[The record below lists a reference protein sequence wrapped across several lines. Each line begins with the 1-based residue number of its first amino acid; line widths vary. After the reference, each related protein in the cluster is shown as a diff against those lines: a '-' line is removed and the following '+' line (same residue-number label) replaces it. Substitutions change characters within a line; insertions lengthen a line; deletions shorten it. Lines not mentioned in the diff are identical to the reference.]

1 MTIKLVA
8 LVLLCLMTGTA
19 VAQEPK
25 VTPLMSKD
33 LPENPGRE
41 ALMITVE
48 HAPGGSSA
56 IHRHNAHAFVYVPEG
71 SIVMQLKGGQQVTL
85 TPGQS
90 FYEGPD
96 DLHVVDRNASGTQPA
111 KFLVLFDQGQGRSGA
126 RARTVIVTAIPV
138 CERAVSNRA
147 SGFRFGTF
155 GFQEG

>member
-1 MTIKLVA
+1 MIIRAGPGQRTKEATMTIKLVA

-25 VTPLMSKD
+25 VTSLMSKD

-56 IHRHNAHAFVYVPEG
+56 IHRHNAHAFVYVLEG
-71 SIVMQLKGGQQVTL
+71 SVVMQLKGGQQVTL

-96 DLHVVDRNASGTQPA
+96 DVHVVDRNASGTQPA
-111 KFLVLFDQGQGRSGA
+111 KFLVLLIKDKGA
-126 RARTVIVTAIPV
+126 PALVPA
-138 CERAVSNRA
+138 E
-147 SGFRFGTF
+147 
-155 GFQEG
+155 